1 MAPKKSKTMSNP
13 STHSTRSKL
22 VGFNVRYHYDEPGP
36 TETDE
41 ERYQRLKEKY
51 KEKRKL
57 FIDLDT
63 ILKDPCPPER
73 LRRNLDDQDV
83 EQIYKDE
90 VVRLVTNT
98 FRKHGIKQI
107 VSYSA
112 LTSQVT

>member
-13 STHSTRSKL
+13 STQSTPIKL
-22 VGFNVRYHYDEPGP
+22 VGFEVRYDYDEPGS
-36 TETDE
+36 TETDD
-41 ERYQRLKEKY
+41 ERYQRLKEEY

-83 EQIYKDE
+83 EQTHKDE
-90 VVRLVTNT
+90 VIKIITKN
-98 FRKHGIKQI
+98 FKKHGINMCG
-107 VSYSA
+107 
-112 LTSQVT
+112 